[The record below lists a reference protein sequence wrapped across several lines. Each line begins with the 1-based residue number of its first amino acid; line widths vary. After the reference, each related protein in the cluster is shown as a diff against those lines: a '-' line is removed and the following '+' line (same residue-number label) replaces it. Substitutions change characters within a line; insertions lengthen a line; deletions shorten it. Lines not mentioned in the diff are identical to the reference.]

1 MRVLLQIFVSIV
13 LGFVIF
19 LSFNPIEIRSKLQD
33 SLKISP
39 TPPPEEE
46 EVIRVETELVNVLFT
61 AQDSNR
67 RLVTNLT
74 KDDIRIFE
82 DGQEQ
87 EIFAFT
93 RQTELPLSIAI
104 LIDVSL
110 SQQRTLP
117 DEKEAA
123 KAFIESIVR
132 PDRDEV
138 SILSFTGET
147 TLEQDLTSNLGRLR
161 RAIDNV
167 RVVPP
172 SGTARGTVIIG
183 TPPISGRNQ
192 RLAGSTALWDAI
204 WVTAEDVLSRSPERT
219 RRTIILLTDGFDT
232 SSRKKLEEAIRK
244 ALFHEVTIYA
254 IGIGDYY
261 YGGINKSALRKISE
275 STGGKA
281 YFPDNEYELRQAF
294 TEIEKEMRSQ
304 YLVAYQPTNQ
314 KRDGSFRRI
323 EIRIVNP
330 QLVKQK
336 IRLSYKEGYFARLDS
351 KMSK

>member
-1 MRVLLQIFVSIV
+1 MRVLLQIFISIV
-13 LGFVIF
+13 LGVAIF
-19 LSFNPIEIRSKLQD
+19 ISFDSVKTESKSQG
-33 SLKISP
+33 SVKVSP

-74 KDDIRIFE
+74 KDDIKIFE

-93 RQTELPLSIAI
+93 RQTDLPLSIAI

-138 SILSFTGET
+138 SVLSFTGET
-147 TLEQDLTSNLGRLR
+147 TLEQDLTSNLARLR

-172 SGTARGTVIIG
+172 SGTAGGTVIIG

-192 RLAGSTALWDAI
+192 RLAGSTALWDAV
-204 WVTAEDVLSRSPERT
+204 WVTAEDVLSRSPEKT
-219 RRTIILLTDGFDT
+219 RRAIILLTDGVDT
-232 SSRKKLEEAIRK
+232 SSRKKLEDAVKK

-261 YGGINKSALRKISE
+261 YGGIDKSALRKISE

-281 YFPDNEYELRQAF
+281 YFPNNESELRQAF

-323 EIRIVNP
+323 EIKLVNP
-330 QLVKQK
+330 QLAKQK
-336 IRLSYKEGYFARLDS
+336 IKLSYKEGYFAKSES
-351 KMSK
+351 KTSK